1 MTVVPKNLKT
11 ELYMKTYLVTGAAG
25 FIGSNFVKYLLY
37 RKYKDEDIKV
47 IVLDALTY
55 AGNYG
60 TIKDDVDGKRCV
72 FVHGDIRDRELADS
86 LFADNDID
94 YVVNFAA
101 ESHVD
106 RSIENPQL
114 FLETNILGTQNLL
127 DAARRAWVTGKDATG
142 YPTWKEGKR
151 FHQVSTDEVYGSLGA
166 DGYFTEETPL
176 CPHSPYSASKTSAD
190 LIVKAYH
197 DTYHMPVTITR
208 CSNNYGPYHFPE
220 KLIPLIIN
228 NILEGKPLPVYGKG
242 DNVRD
247 WLYVEDHCKAIDLV
261 VREGRDGEVY
271 NVGGHNEM
279 KNIDIVKLTI
289 KTIHDMM
296 AEDKGLRK
304 ILKKQ
309 VIDANGDIDISWIND
324 NLITFVTDRLGHDQR
339 YAIDPTKIK
348 NELGW
353 LPETMFADGIVKT
366 IRWNLEHQ
374 DWVNEVTSGE
384 YTKYY
389 EQMYGNR

>member
-1 MTVVPKNLKT
+1 
-11 ELYMKTYLVTGAAG
+11 MKTYLVTGAAG
-25 FIGSNFVKYLLY
+25 FIGSNFIKYLLY
-37 RKYKDEDIKV
+37 KKYKEEEIKI
-47 IVLDALTY
+47 IVLDLLTY

-60 TIKDDVDGKRCV
+60 TIKDDIDGKRCV
-72 FVHGDIRDRELADS
+72 FVHGDIRDRELADK
-86 LFADNDID
+86 LFSENDID

-127 DAARRAWVTGKDATG
+127 DAAKRAWVTGKDETG
-142 YPTWKEGKR
+142 YPVWKAGKR
-151 FHQVSTDEVYGSLGA
+151 FHQVSTDEVYGSLGK
-166 DGYFTEETPL
+166 DGFFTENTPL

-190 LIVKAYH
+190 MIVMAYH
-197 DTYHMPVTITR
+197 DTYHMPVSITR

-228 NILEGKPLPVYGKG
+228 NILEGKQLPVYGKG

-261 VREGRDGEVY
+261 VREGKEGEVY

-279 KNIDIVKLTI
+279 TNIDIVKLTI

-296 AEDKGLRK
+296 AEDKELRK

-309 VIDANGDIDISWIND
+309 VKDADGEIAIDWIND
-324 NLITFVTDRLGHDQR
+324 SLITFVKDRLGHDQR

-348 NELGW
+348 NDLGW
-353 LPETMFADGIVKT
+353 YPETMFAEGIVKT
-366 IRWNLEHQ
+366 IKWNLDNQE
-374 DWVNEVTSGE
+374 WVKEVTSGD
-384 YTKYY
+384 YQKYY
-389 EQMYGNR
+389 EQMYSNR